1 MRCVVDLHCHSSA
14 SFDSKLEPAELVA
27 AALAAGLTHL
37 AITDHE
43 TLDGAL
49 RARELAPDGLTII
62 VGEEIRTTD
71 GDMIGLFLRKPI
83 PSGQSPS
90 ATSAAIRKQRGIVG
104 LPHGFDPYRPSIG
117 VDRVLPDA
125 LRELGQLVDYVEIH
139 NGRVADPRA
148 NERAAEFAHLVG
160 LPGVAASDTH
170 TLPEVGTGAVV
181 LHGPIKSAASL
192 RKALAHPQ
200 GLIVKEARDAE
211 SRRSRRRFTRLFV
224 KRG

>member
-14 SFDSKLEPAELVA
+14 SFDSKLGPVELMA

-37 AITDHE
+37 EITDHE

-71 GDMIGLFLRKPI
+71 GDLIGLYLTKPI
-83 PSGQSPS
+83 PKGMSPG

-104 LPHGFDPYRPSIG
+104 LPHGFDPYRPSVG
-117 VDRVLPDA
+117 VDLVLPDA

-148 NERAAEFAHLVG
+148 NERAAEFAHIVG
-160 LPGVAASDTH
+160 LPGVAASDSH
-170 TLPEVGTGAVV
+170 TLAEVGTGAVV
-181 LHGPIKSAASL
+181 LRGPIRGAASL
-192 RKALAHPQ
+192 RKALAHPE
-200 GLIVKEARDAE
+200 GLVVREPRAE
-211 SRRSRRRFTRLFV
+211 TPRRRLGPLTRLFE
-224 KRG
+224 RR